1 METSEL
7 RELLL
12 GRLYIEEQLFR
23 DSMLH
28 RDKKTIMEEAYKI
41 ETFANLYEILA
52 EQMEQL
58 SEETLR
64 KLLYMNYSILE
75 WLYQKWLKM
84 DDSAF
89 DELKAYVD
97 SELAGKAVVA
107 EHSCRKD
114 NAYGERNN
122 TAA

>member
-1 METSEL
+1 MDTGEL

-41 ETFANLYEILA
+41 ETFANLYEILV

-64 KLLYMNYSILE
+64 KLLGAMSIPWTQKVELFSQHSICRENYF
-75 WLYQKWLKM
+75 Y
-84 DDSAF
+84 
-89 DELKAYVD
+89 
-97 SELAGKAVVA
+97 AVRASSSTCCGVL
-107 EHSCRKD
+107 
-114 NAYGERNN
+114 
-122 TAA
+122 